1 MKKTSTARTRKTATK
16 VAAARALDP
25 HEIQAKIVRFVPRR
39 LLERV
44 VRGQAGESG
53 GGGCHKCGSRFLEIE
68 PMFVHC
74 RYCGSLSR
82 IRGASLLAQEEWEL
96 RSGMRLAS

>member
-1 MKKTSTARTRKTATK
+1 VSTIPTPPRARTIARRPRKR
-16 VAAARALDP
+16 AARSLAV
-25 HEIQAKIVRFVPRR
+25 QAKIVRLVPRH

-44 VRGQAGESG
+44 VRGQAGEA
-53 GGGCHKCGSRFLEIE
+53 GGGCHKCGSLFVEIE
-68 PMFVHC
+68 PAFIHC

-82 IRGASLLAQEEWEL
+82 IHGASLLAQEEWEQ

>member
-1 MKKTSTARTRKTATK
+1 VPTPTKARTRSAVVKK
-16 VAAARALDP
+16 ARKRAPEP
-25 HEIQAKIVRFVPRR
+25 HEPHARIVRFVPRR

-44 VRGQAGESG
+44 ARAQAGEG
-53 GGGCHKCGSRFLEIE
+53 GSGCHKCGSLFVEIE
-68 PMFVHC
+68 PAFVHC

-82 IRGASLLAQEEWEL
+82 IRGASLLAQEEWET

>member
-1 MKKTSTARTRKTATK
+1 VKPARRRTSEPRPA
-16 VAAARALDP
+16 P
-25 HEIQAKIVRFVPRR
+25 PKIVRLVPRR

-44 VRGQAGESG
+44 VRTQAGG
-53 GGGCHKCGSRFLEIE
+53 GGGCHKCGSLFVEIE
-68 PMFVHC
+68 PAFVHC

-82 IRGASLLAQEEWEL
+82 IRGASLLAQEEWEM

>member
-1 MKKTSTARTRKTATK
+1 MSTTPTARKQK
-16 VAAARALDP
+16 IAAKPSRRRAP
-25 HEIQAKIVRFVPRR
+25 ESPAQAKIVRLVPRR

-44 VRGQAGESG
+44 VRGRAGESS
-53 GGGCHKCGSRFLEIE
+53 GGCHKCGSLFVEIE
-68 PMFVHC
+68 PAFIHC

-82 IRGASLLAQEEWEL
+82 IHGASLLAQEEWEQ

>member
-1 MKKTSTARTRKTATK
+1 VARTPTVSKRKTTPK
-16 VAAARALDP
+16 SARKGAPEP
-25 HEIQAKIVRFVPRR
+25 HEVQAKIVRLVPRR

-44 VRGQAGESG
+44 ARQAGAG
-53 GGGCHKCGSRFLEIE
+53 PGGCHKCGSLFVEIE
-68 PMFVHC
+68 PAFVHC

-82 IRGASLLAQEEWEL
+82 IRGASLLAQEEWEM

>member
-1 MKKTSTARTRKTATK
+1 VSTTPTTRKTK
-16 VAAARALDP
+16 NAAKARRTRAPKPGDVDV
-25 HEIQAKIVRFVPRR
+25 KIVRLVPRH

-44 VRGQAGESG
+44 MRGRAGDG
-53 GGGCHKCGSRFLEIE
+53 TGGCHKCGSLFVEIE
-68 PMFVHC
+68 PAFVHC

-82 IRGASLLAQEEWEL
+82 IHGASLLAQEEWEQ

>member
-1 MKKTSTARTRKTATK
+1 VSAPRK
-16 VAAARALDP
+16 RAPEP
-25 HEIQAKIVRFVPRR
+25 HEVHAKIVILVPRR

-44 VRGQAGESG
+44 ARAQAGDG
-53 GGGCHKCGSRFLEIE
+53 GGGCHKCGSLFVEIE
-68 PMFVHC
+68 PAFVHC

-82 IRGASLLAQEEWEL
+82 IRGASLLAQEEWEV

>member
-1 MKKTSTARTRKTATK
+1 VATSTKVQRAKKAAKPLRKPAPE
-16 VAAARALDP
+16 P
-25 HEIQAKIVRFVPRR
+25 HEIHAKIVRLVPRR

-44 VRGQAGESG
+44 TRAQAGEG
-53 GGGCHKCGSRFLEIE
+53 GGGCHKCGSLFVEIE
-68 PMFVHC
+68 PAFVHC

-82 IRGASLLAQEEWEL
+82 IRGASLLAQEEWEM

>member
-1 MKKTSTARTRKTATK
+1 MSTIPTAPKPRTVARRPRK
-16 VAAARALDP
+16 RAVRPLAV
-25 HEIQAKIVRFVPRR
+25 QAKIVRLVPRR

-44 VRGQAGESG
+44 VRGQAGEA
-53 GGGCHKCGSRFLEIE
+53 GGGCHKCGSLFVEIE
-68 PMFVHC
+68 PAFIHC

-82 IRGASLLAQEEWEL
+82 IHGASLLAQEEWEQ

>member
-1 MKKTSTARTRKTATK
+1 VATTVKTRKSRREAKTPRRHAPE
-16 VAAARALDP
+16 P
-25 HEIQAKIVRFVPRR
+25 HEVHAKIVRLVPRR

-44 VRGQAGESG
+44 VRAQAGDG
-53 GGGCHKCGSRFLEIE
+53 RGGCHKCGSLFVEIE
-68 PMFVHC
+68 PAFVHC

-82 IRGASLLAQEEWEL
+82 IRGASLLAQEEWEM

>member
-1 MKKTSTARTRKTATK
+1 MSTIPTAPKPRTVARRPRRR
-16 VAAARALDP
+16 AARPLAV
-25 HEIQAKIVRFVPRR
+25 QAKIVRLVPRR

-44 VRGQAGESG
+44 VRGQAGEA
-53 GGGCHKCGSRFLEIE
+53 GGGCHKCGSLFVEIE
-68 PMFVHC
+68 PAFIHC

-82 IRGASLLAQEEWEL
+82 IHGASLLAQEEWEQ

>member
-1 MKKTSTARTRKTATK
+1 VSKTSKARTRKTAAN
-16 VAAARALDP
+16 AATARALDP
-25 HEIQAKIVRFVPRR
+25 HEVQAKIVRFVPRR
-39 LLERV
+39 LLERA
-44 VRGQAGESG
+44 VRAQAGEN

-82 IRGASLLAQEEWEL
+82 IRGGSLLAQEEWEM

>member
-1 MKKTSTARTRKTATK
+1 VSTPSTTRTKKT
-16 VAAARALDP
+16 VARARRARVSVSANV
-25 HEIQAKIVRFVPRR
+25 EVKIVRLVPRR

-44 VRGQAGESG
+44 TRARAGEG
-53 GGGCHKCGSRFLEIE
+53 GGGCHKCGSLFVEIE
-68 PMFVHC
+68 PAFIHC

-82 IRGASLLAQEEWEL
+82 IHGASLLAQEEWEQ